1 MKDQKRNINSHSWLI
16 WGLAAACFAVGWAIL
31 TGWPVAQSGSQ
42 AIEQPVTKPAL
53 EQELPADGLLDNLQP
68 VQEWFEEN
76 VPEGREAIQ
85 PYTEYVRV
93 SDDTDTI
100 SFQAPREWN
109 DIDIVQWKEN
119 GSPVG
124 HYLAASADL
133 AGFESGEEAGISMR
147 VYAPK
152 EVVFSFGDERAKGT
166 LLNDILANEQ
176 NKLATNCHSQGQYDL
191 KNNFYDAEYEF
202 FSACGRAKQQVLTIR
217 ATPRHRAYVILL
229 NIVVTN
235 QADVDAAA
243 HILQSFQVLGE
254 APDFDFDPHHEH

>member
-1 MKDQKRNINSHSWLI
+1 MKDQKQHINSRSWLI
-16 WGLAAACFAVGWAIL
+16 WGLTAACFAVAWVIF
-31 TGWPVAQSGSQ
+31 TGSPISASTAQPIEPPVIS
-42 AIEQPVTKPAL
+42 PAL
-53 EQELPADGLLDNLQP
+53 EQALPNNDLLDKLQP

-76 VPEGREAIQ
+76 VPQGRQAVQ
-85 PYTEYVRV
+85 PYREYVRV

-119 GSPVG
+119 GQPVG
-124 HYLAASADL
+124 HYLAASGDL

-147 VYAPK
+147 VYAP
-152 EVVFSFGDERAKGT
+152 EEELSSSGYDRAKDT
-166 LLNDILANEQ
+166 RLNDILANEQ
-176 NKLATNCHSQGQYDL
+176 NELATTCRSQGQYEL
-191 KNNFYDAEYEF
+191 KNNFYKAEYEF
-202 FSACGRAKQQVLTIR
+202 FSACGAAKQQVLTIQ
-217 ATPRHRAYVILL
+217 ATPRHQSYVILL

-254 APDFDFDPHHEH
+254 APDFDFDSHDEH